1 MLIYQYNN
9 NFHIKLFKSLADETR
24 LRIIRILLRGTF
36 HVNEIQYIVNGKQS
50 NISHHLKILQESQLI
65 SNKREGSIIYYSF
78 NEIQNNTGIKM
89 IINAIKHDEKEIPFF
104 DDDIKR
110 LETILHKRKEQAEFF
125 FNSVGQDFDEL
136 QEKLFNDIY
145 RVNEVIKLFNGKL
158 NTILDIGCGTGKNL
172 PLLAEY
178 SQKII
183 GFDSSPSMLQLS
195 EHICKKN
202 NLNYDLKLG
211 DIQKLP
217 FAEESIDGVFINMVL
232 HHISDPSKSIK
243 EISRILT
250 NKGEILLIELLTHQN
265 ETMRNKYAD
274 LWLGFSENELVKWL
288 KHSNITVLD
297 KIIKEKNIKSLNNQN
312 EFKVIIIL
320 GEKNSM

>member
-1 MLIYQYNN
+1 MLIYKYSN

-36 HVNEIQYIVNGKQS
+36 HVNEIHYIVNGKQS
-50 NISHHLKILQESQLI
+50 NISHHLKILQGSQLI
-65 SNKREGSIIYYSF
+65 SNKKEGSIIYYTL
-78 NEIQNNTGIKM
+78 NEIQNNSSIKM
-89 IINAIKHDEKEIPFF
+89 IINAIKQDEKELPYY
-104 DDDIKR
+104 DEDIKR
-110 LETILHKRKEQAEFF
+110 LETILHKRKEHAEFF

-136 QEKLFNDIY
+136 QEKLFNNIY
-145 RVNEVIKLFNGKL
+145 KIDEVVKLFNNKL
-158 NTILDIGCGTGKNL
+158 DTILDIGCGTGRNL

-178 SQKII
+178 SNKII
-183 GFDSSPSMLQLS
+183 GLDSSPSMLQLS

-202 NLNYDLKLG
+202 NLNFDLKLG

-217 FAEESIDGVFINMVL
+217 FFDESIDGVFINMVL
-232 HHISDPSKSIK
+232 HHISDPLKSLK

-250 NKGEILLIELLTHQN
+250 NKGRILLIELLTHQS

-274 LWLGFSENELVKWL
+274 LWLGFSENELIKWL
-288 KHSNITVLD
+288 KHSNISVLD
-297 KIIKEKNIKSLNNQN
+297 KIIKEKNKKSLNDQYD
-312 EFKVIIIL
+312 FKVIIIL

>member
-9 NFHIKLFKSLADETR
+9 IYIKLFKSLADETR

-36 HVNEIQYIVNGKQS
+36 HVNEIHYIVNGKQS

-65 SNKREGSIIYYSF
+65 SNKREGSIIYYTL
-78 NEIQNNTGIKM
+78 NEIQDNSGIKM
-89 IINAIKHDEKEIPFF
+89 IINAIKLDEKKMPHYDE
-104 DDDIKR
+104 DIKR
-110 LETILHKRKEQAEFF
+110 LEAILHKRKEQAEFF
-125 FNSVGQDFDEL
+125 FNSVGQDLDEL

-145 RVNEVIKLFNGKL
+145 KIDDVIRLFNNKSD
-158 NTILDIGCGTGKNL
+158 TILDIGCGTGRNL

-178 SQKII
+178 SKKVI

-217 FAEESIDGVFINMVL
+217 FADESLNGVFMNMVL
-232 HHISDPSKSIK
+232 HHISDPLKALK
-243 EISRILT
+243 EISRILSD
-250 NKGEILLIELLTHQN
+250 KGKILLIELLPHQN
-265 ETMRNKYAD
+265 EIMRNKHAD
-274 LWLGFSENELVKWL
+274 LWLGFSESELIKWL
-288 KHSNITVLD
+288 KHTNITILN
-297 KIIKEKNIKSLNNQN
+297 KTIKEKNKKVLNDQN
-312 EFKVIIIL
+312 DFKVIIIL